1 MPPDR
6 EMLVCAAA
14 IAICILSM
22 KLVGD
27 NAEFIDGKLA
37 PYFVKPAWYDD
48 IEIDLV
54 QHVEQ
59 YEDPPPQPNPQPPPP
74 NPLLPIQPAPKVQM
88 PYAELYAH
96 HPRAT
101 EIMTTL
107 WLLEF
112 IMDLCLVD
120 TCTLFQEPIRLSHLL
135 HAGIRTLFMLGKS
148 PTFLSWYPD
157 AARRLHMPDAAAIL
171 NAAAVGC
178 QLFLPLYLLAVARAR
193 AARSDRIGWVAIMQS
208 VCSHVVGIG
217 FLYHQAFHPKN
228 WAGQIASDPATVL
241 KLVALGGTWWSVI
254 LYLWAAFK
262 AAAFLAVE
270 YNSLKMR
277 VAASRRGDSGLTTAE
292 RMAIHEQLQ
301 LHPLVIGIYV
311 LSLLLQAVL
320 CVVAFHAPKIF
331 RRHFLKTQG
340 SFLFSEWLA
349 WIAMKAIHPTMI
361 SCWRSEE
368 DMHDDLLDPILAAH
382 NARMRQQL
390 AVARRQLEEARRQG
404 RFFPFDDQRLQ
415 RARDGQTTIAGLQ
428 QAIDEFGRVLE
439 EARQEGILRQRLAN
453 TAQQAPAARTE
464 TQQAA
469 VARVVNE
476 GLAGSME
483 GSKAARAA

>member
-1 MPPDR
+1 M
-6 EMLVCAAA
+6 VC
-14 IAICILSM
+14 I
-22 KLVGD
+22 
-27 NAEFIDGKLA
+27 
-37 PYFVKPAWYDD
+37 D

-88 PYAELYAH
+88 PYAELYAQ

-112 IMDLCLVD
+112 IMDLCFVD

-361 SCWRSEE
+361 SCWRVRRICTTISWIRSLRPT
-368 DMHDDLLDPILAAH
+368 MLACVSSWRWHAGSWRRRV
-382 NARMRQQL
+382 ARVDFFPSMTSASSGRGT
-390 AVARRQLEEARRQG
+390 ARRQSRGCSRRLTSLAAYWRRRG
-404 RFFPFDDQRLQ
+404 RRASSGSGSRIRRSRRRRQ
-415 RARDGQTTIAGLQ
+415 RARRRSRRRWRGWLTKASPGPWK
-428 QAIDEFGRVLE
+428 ARRRRGRRRFPMSE
-439 EARQEGILRQRLAN
+439 
-453 TAQQAPAARTE
+453 
-464 TQQAA
+464 
-469 VARVVNE
+469 
-476 GLAGSME
+476 
-483 GSKAARAA
+483 